1 MWVWVVAFKQ
11 EVLVVEVEDA
21 LHVGIDFHR
30 GQGTRLTGQLEFGLL
45 DVIQIKM
52 RVTRRV
58 DEVTGTETRHLCHHL
73 EQQRI
78 RGNVE
83 RYAQEGVCR
92 ALVELQREAS
102 LRILSVRIV
111 DIELENGVTWGQRH
125 LVHFSHIPCRDNHAT
140 RIGIGLQLIH
150 NILYLVYHASVV
162 VGP

>member
-1 MWVWVVAFKQ
+1 VWVWVVAFKQ

-78 RGNVE
+78 GSNVE
-83 RYAQEGVCR
+83 GHTQEGVCR

-111 DIELENGVTWGQRH
+111 EI
-125 LVHFSHIPCRDNHAT
+125 
-140 RIGIGLQLIH
+140 
-150 NILYLVYHASVV
+150 
-162 VGP
+162 